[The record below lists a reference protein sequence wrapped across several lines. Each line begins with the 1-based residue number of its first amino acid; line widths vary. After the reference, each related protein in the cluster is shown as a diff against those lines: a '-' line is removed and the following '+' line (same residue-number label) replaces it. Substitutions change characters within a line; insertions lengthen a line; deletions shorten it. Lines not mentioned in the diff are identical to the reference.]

1 MMIGFYFQMT
11 TDWGKGTMKQQGQKL
26 LFIKMWVQSVMIG
39 ENDSKQVLPQ
49 PYPCRELL
57 CLHSILAICVFVTED
72 LR

>member
-1 MMIGFYFQMT
+1 
-11 TDWGKGTMKQQGQKL
+11 MKQQGQKL
-26 LFIKMWVQSVMIG
+26 LFIKMWVQSIMIR

-57 CLHSILAICVFVTED
+57 RLHSILAICVFVTED

>member
-1 MMIGFYFQMT
+1 
-11 TDWGKGTMKQQGQKL
+11 MKQQGQKL

-57 CLHSILAICVFVTED
+57 LLHSILAICVFVTED